1 MPIEEELTLMRI
13 FVGENDRCQ
22 HRPLY
27 QAIVELL
34 CAEGLS
40 GATVLKGCM
49 GFGARSE
56 LHSDR
61 YLRLS
66 SDLPV
71 VIEAVDQP
79 ARVEAVLPK
88 LEDLCSGGLI
98 TLEKVRAIRFA
109 TVRTASC

>member
-13 FVGENDRCQ
+13 FVGESDRWQ

-34 CAEGLS
+34 CAEGLA
-40 GATVLKGCM
+40 GATVLKGSM

-71 VIEAVDQP
+71 VIEAIDRP
-79 ARVEAVLPK
+79 AQVEAVLPK
-88 LEDLCSGGLI
+88 LEQLCGGGLL
-98 TLEKVRAIRFA
+98 TLENVRAFRFA
-109 TVRTASC
+109 AREESA